1 MSVDKTLLELVKKSV
16 KEAME
21 KKANA
26 DAFVPMPGGQPPM
39 DPAMG
44 GDPSMMDPAM
54 MGGDPMAGGMPPM
67 DPAMMG
73 GDPMAGGMPPMDP
86 AMMGGD
92 PMAGG
97 MPPAPPELP
106 MDPVQLVSTV
116 IAPMVRDAVAQAI
129 NDAAVDIKKKKTEG
143 DAPAAPA
150 GDPMAAGGMP
160 PIDPAMME
168 AMMMGGGGMPP
179 MDPAAAIGGMPAEG
193 MVGLGG
199 APVDPMAMPKMG
211 SENKKTAS
219 AKDLFLERIRQL
231 KNLTK

>member
-1 MSVDKTLLELVKKSV
+1 MAIDKTLLDLVKKSV

-44 GDPSMMDPAM
+44 GDPAMMDPAM
-54 MGGDPMAGGMPPM
+54 MGGDPMAGGMPPEMMDPAMAGGMPPEMM

-73 GDPMAGGMPPMDP
+73 EMPPE
-86 AMMGGD
+86 GG
-92 PMAGG
+92 A
-97 MPPAPPELP
+97 PPAGELP

-116 IAPMVRDAVAQAI
+116 IAPIVRDAVREALSE
-129 NDAAVDIKKKKTEG
+129 AAVDVKKKKTEG
-143 DAPAAPA
+143 DAPAAPPA
-150 GDPMAAGGMP
+150 DPMAAMGGMP
-160 PIDPAMME
+160 PVDP
-168 AMMMGGGGMPP
+168 MMMGGMPP

-193 MVGLGG
+193 MVGLDG